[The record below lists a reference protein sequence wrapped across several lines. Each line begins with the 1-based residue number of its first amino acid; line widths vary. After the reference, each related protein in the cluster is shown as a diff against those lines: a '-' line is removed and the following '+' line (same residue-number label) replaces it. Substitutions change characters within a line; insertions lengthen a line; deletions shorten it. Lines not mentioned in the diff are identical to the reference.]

1 MSPLVGKALRQ
12 SAAGLRATALTVAAV
27 SLGASAL
34 LAALG
39 ESPRLFFEAV
49 GTSLG
54 TGFGL
59 GYSLFYATPLLLT
72 GLAVAVPFRCGLFN
86 IGAEG
91 QLYLGAAAAVAVAVA
106 FPSLPGIVGIPLAI
120 LAAMIAGGSLGAFA
134 GYCKVKRGSH
144 EVITTILLNFLAIAF
159 VNWLILYPLRNPTS
173 QAPESR
179 EIGANFMVPSL
190 HDLLAPL
197 GIKFFESTP
206 ANASLL
212 FAIVAAVL
220 VHFFLFRERERCRDG
235 GQFAIEKHRVD
246 LPSVLQ
252 VGQVALGE
260 TCLEFDEADDGTAG
274 PHHVASDSHD
284 ASGVFREVAL
294 HAPATDTQPA
304 NRVFRYEGDTITHS
318 LWQSRR
324 EQTPVDGKQ
333 AHRSARFYRRK
344 AIGIWHPHADGAD
357 DRRKLRQGLG
367 LRDHVAV
374 GGVELR
380 NDGVTLGKRAAGEQ
394 FAGVFVV
401 EPHRVEAHEDRGH
414 DDDGQKVER
423 ERRPQRTRAGA
434 QRTQKGPQFFP
445 QRLHRNTYR
454 QRETNA

>member
-206 ANASLL
+206 ANASIV

-220 VHFFLFRERERCRDG
+220 VHFFLFRTVPGFLLRAVGESEGASKYGGVRVGLAVAGALGLGGALAGLVGINEVLGYRHTLLEGFSPGYGFTGIAVALLSRSRPLRIIPVALFFGALYNGCRELEFLSDKVTK
-235 GQFAIEKHRVD
+235 E
-246 LPSVLQ
+246 LSLVLQ
-252 VGQVALGE
+252 AL
-260 TCLEFDEADDGTAG
+260 LVSLA
-274 PHHVASDSHD
+274 
-284 ASGVFREVAL
+284 ASGPAFRAAV
-294 HAPATDTQPA
+294 Q
-304 NRVFRYEGDTITHS
+304 R
-318 LWQSRR
+318 
-324 EQTPVDGKQ
+324 
-333 AHRSARFYRRK
+333 RRK
-344 AIGIWHPHADGAD
+344 RAETKPPTRNGASAT
-357 DRRKLRQGLG
+357 LRT
-367 LRDHVAV
+367 APSP
-374 GGVELR
+374 GG
-380 NDGVTLGKRAAGEQ
+380 T
-394 FAGVFVV
+394 
-401 EPHRVEAHEDRGH
+401 
-414 DDDGQKVER
+414 
-423 ERRPQRTRAGA
+423 
-434 QRTQKGPQFFP
+434 
-445 QRLHRNTYR
+445 
-454 QRETNA
+454 